1 MVIREILPWNMDQK
15 GPTDMNLSP
24 SLSVK
29 GTSSWAV
36 QLTQSDGKA
45 AMHAFITPSVLSP
58 SVCRTLW
65 VL

>member
-45 AMHAFITPSVLSP
+45 AMHAFITPSVL
-58 SVCRTLW
+58 
-65 VL
+65 